1 MFTEHL
7 KKLVDGVDG
16 GIGSLIMGLDGIA
29 VDSYVRDSASAEE
42 VNTIGMEFSF
52 LLTQVRKAGEVLQIG
67 GVEEMTIKAEKL
79 TLILR
84 MLTDEYFLALML
96 DADGNFGKGRFFMR
110 LAAPRLVAEL

>member
-7 KKLVDGVDG
+7 RKLVEDVDG

-29 VDSYVRDSASAEE
+29 VDSYVRESASADIT
-42 VNTIGMEFSF
+42 TIGMEFSF
-52 LLTQVRKAGEVLQIG
+52 ILTQVRKAGEILEIG
-67 GVEEMTIKAEKL
+67 GIEEFTIKAERL
-79 TLILR
+79 TLVVR

-110 LAAPRLVAEL
+110 LAAPRLIAEL